1 MNIGIHTLGFA
12 LRNALLGCAVGLLGS
27 ASACSGNDAG
37 AVMGMGVQT
46 PGDPGSSPSVPPAGS
61 TGCTAP
67 MIPDAPFS
75 ASKQTVGS
83 GTVASCTEA
92 ALVSA
97 VSAGGTVVFSC
108 GTAPV
113 VIALS
118 APLLPAKDLFLDGA
132 GLVTLSSSGASR
144 IIDMD
149 KGGAK
154 NLRLRDLRLSSGSSA
169 TNGGAVLSSYRSNVY
184 VERVTFDGNVAGAAG
199 EDGGGALYLKSG
211 SHGVVIG
218 STFTRNK
225 GGAGGAIH
233 SLLSDLR
240 IVDSIFQ
247 DNSSISGASSG
258 TQNGQPGGGY
268 GGAVYIDGAAESGM
282 SGEVRICGTRF
293 VSNTAAGQ
301 GGAVFSFVYGQQV
314 TIEASLFQG
323 NSVSKNARNDAL
335 GGALRHGN
343 GPLKLLRSTFL
354 SNTSADQ
361 GGALWV
367 GENAQ
372 VTTENLTLFANRAA
386 TLGGALLLA
395 SGNVS
400 LRSATIVK
408 NEAGNEGGGIFG
420 DSRVTMTASLIANN
434 SAQNQFGIKNNCG
447 KGGNLGNDPAPILQ
461 GSGNL
466 EWPLIT
472 SRYNN
477 PYCTAQELNQDP
489 LLAAMPADN
498 GGSVPTLALQP
509 GSPAIDA
516 ATGCATT
523 DARGKSR
530 QGACDFGAFELTP

>member
-1 MNIGIHTLGFA
+1 MKTNVQTRGSALG
-12 LRNALLGCAVGLLGS
+12 NALLCVAVGLLGS
-27 ASACSGNDAG
+27 ASACSGTDAG
-37 AVMGMGVQT
+37 AMGMGIPT
-46 PGDPGSSPSVPPAGS
+46 PGEPGGSPSIPPAGS
-61 TGCTAP
+61 TGCPVP

-75 ASKQTVGS
+75 ASKQTVGT
-83 GTVASCTEA
+83 GTAASCTEA

-108 GTAPV
+108 GSAPV

-132 GLVTLSSSGASR
+132 GLVTLGSSGASR

-154 NLRLRDLRLSSGSSA
+154 NLRLRDLRLSGGVTA
-169 TNGGAVLSSYRSNVY
+169 TNGGAILSSYRSNVY
-184 VERVTFDGNVAGAAG
+184 IERVTFDGNVAGAGG

-218 STFTRNK
+218 STFARNK

-240 IVDSIFQ
+240 MIDCSFQ
-247 DNSSISGASSG
+247 DNSSTSGASSG

-282 SGEVRICGTRF
+282 SGEVQICGTRF
-293 VSNTAAGQ
+293 LSNTAAGQ

-323 NSVSKNARNDAL
+323 NSVGKNARNDAL

-343 GPLKLLRSTFL
+343 GPLKLLRSTFI

-372 VTTENLTLFANRAA
+372 VTTENLTFFTNRAA

-395 SGNVS
+395 SGNVL

-408 NEAGNEGGGIFG
+408 NEAGSEGGGIFG
-420 DSRVTMTASLIANN
+420 DSRVTLAASLIANN
-434 SAQNQFGIKNNCG
+434 AAQNQFGIKNNCG

-498 GGSVPTLALQP
+498 GGPVPTLALLP